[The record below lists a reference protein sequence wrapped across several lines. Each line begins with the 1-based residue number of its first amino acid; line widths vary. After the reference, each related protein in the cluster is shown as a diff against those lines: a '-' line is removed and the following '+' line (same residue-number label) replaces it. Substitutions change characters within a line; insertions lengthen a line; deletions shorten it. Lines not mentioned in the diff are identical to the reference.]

1 MQPGEAGTRLRFT
14 QCSKYDTNSIFSL
27 YQHLFNV
34 HLRYET
40 YECNKLMEQQLDMNQ
55 SYLVSIAVNAQRI
68 KAFMQVIADVSLVS
82 YTCCVSCGGFEA
94 NHHAVA

>member
-1 MQPGEAGTRLRFT
+1 
-14 QCSKYDTNSIFSL
+14 
-27 YQHLFNV
+27 
-34 HLRYET
+34 
-40 YECNKLMEQQLDMNQ
+40 MEQQLDMNQ